1 MRKINEIILHCSA
14 TPENKNFTVEDITK
28 WHKAKGWDGCGY
40 HYVIH
45 LDGTIHSG
53 RPIGKA
59 GAHCLGH
66 NSNSIGIC
74 YIGGVDKSNKPKDT
88 RTDAQ
93 KKSLV
98 ILVHELLAKYNLK
111 LCQVHCHYE
120 YAAKACPSFKLDAF
134 KKEYLKIFKK

>member
-28 WHKAKGWDGCGY
+28 WHNAKGWDGCGY

-53 RPIGKA
+53 RYIEKA

-74 YIGGVDKSNKPKDT
+74 YIGGVDKNNKPKDT

-93 KKSLV
+93 KKSLI
-98 ILVHELLAKYNLK
+98 ILVHELLIKYNLK

-120 YAAKACPSFKLDAF
+120 YAAKACPSFKLDIF

>member
-45 LDGTIHSG
+45 LDGTIHNG
-53 RPIGKA
+53 RPIEKV

-66 NSNSIGIC
+66 NANSIGIC
-74 YIGGVDKSNKPKDT
+74 YIGGVDKNGKPKDT

-93 KKSLV
+93 KKALI
-98 ILVHELLAKYNLK
+98 ILVHELLVKYNLK
-111 LCQVHCHYE
+111 LFQVRCHYE
-120 YAAKACPSFKLDAF
+120 YAAKACPSFKLEDF
-134 KKEYLKIFKK
+134 KKEYQKIFK

>member
-14 TPENKNFTVEDITK
+14 TPENKNFTVEDIKK

-45 LDGTIHSG
+45 LDGTIHNG
-53 RPIGKA
+53 RPIEKI

-66 NSNSIGIC
+66 NTNSIGIC
-74 YIGGVDKSNKPKDT
+74 YIGGVDKNGKPKDT

-93 KKSLV
+93 KKYLI

-120 YAAKACPSFKLDAF
+120 YAAKACPSFKLEDF
-134 KKEYLKIFKK
+134 KKDYQKIFK

>member
-45 LDGTIHSG
+45 LDGTIHNG
-53 RPIGKA
+53 RPIEKI

-66 NSNSIGIC
+66 NANSIGIC
-74 YIGGVDKSNKPKDT
+74 YIGGVDKNGKPKDT

-93 KKSLV
+93 KKALI
-98 ILVHELLAKYNLK
+98 ILVHELLVKYNLK
-111 LCQVHCHYE
+111 LYQVRCHYE
-120 YAAKACPSFKLDAF
+120 YAAKACPSFKLEDF
-134 KKEYLKIFKK
+134 KKEYKKIFK

>member
-28 WHKAKGWDGCGY
+28 WHNAKGWDGCGY

-45 LDGTIHSG
+45 LDGTIHNG
-53 RPIGKA
+53 RHLQKI

-66 NSNSIGIC
+66 NANSIGIC
-74 YIGGVDKSNKPKDT
+74 YIGGVDKNGKPKDT

-93 KKSLV
+93 KKALI
-98 ILVHELLAKYNLK
+98 ILVHELLVKYNLK
-111 LCQVHCHYE
+111 LYQVHCHYE
-120 YAAKACPSFKLDAF
+120 YAAKACPSFKIEDF
-134 KKEYLKIFKK
+134 KKDYKKIFK

>member
-28 WHKAKGWDGCGY
+28 WHIAKGWDGCGY

-45 LDGTIHSG
+45 LDGTIHNG
-53 RPIGKA
+53 RPLQKN

-66 NSNSIGIC
+66 NTNSIGIC
-74 YIGGVDKSNKPKDT
+74 YIGGVDKNGKPKDT

-93 KKSLV
+93 KKALI
-98 ILVHELLAKYNLK
+98 ILVHELLVKYNLK
-111 LCQVHCHYE
+111 LYQVHCHYE
-120 YAAKACPSFKLDAF
+120 YAAKACPSFKIEDF
-134 KKEYLKIFKK
+134 KKDYQKIFK